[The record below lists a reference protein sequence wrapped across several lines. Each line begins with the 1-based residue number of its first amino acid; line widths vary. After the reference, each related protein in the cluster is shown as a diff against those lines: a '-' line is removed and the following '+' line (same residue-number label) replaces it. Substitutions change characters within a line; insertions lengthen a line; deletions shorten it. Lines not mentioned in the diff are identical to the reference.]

1 VLSLLK
7 FCVSKEEKAFGGAAE
22 SFGKQWGV
30 GDVVGVFLDLIDR
43 TISKCIQAKLS
54 YAWPHIVTYITAI
67 IRLDEKLL
75 LLLHDSRF
83 FGRFASDRDD
93 MRLTL

>member
-54 YAWPHIVTYITAI
+54 YAWPHIVTLYYCYYST
-67 IRLDEKLL
+67 
-75 LLLHDSRF
+75 
-83 FGRFASDRDD
+83 
-93 MRLTL
+93 

>member
-1 VLSLLK
+1 MLSLLK

-22 SFGKQWGV
+22 SFGKQWVV

-43 TISKCIQAKLS
+43 TISKSNQAKLS
-54 YAWPHIVTYITAI
+54 YAWPHIVLTAI
-67 IRLDEKLL
+67 LLDLRKKLLL

-83 FGRFASDRDD
+83 SADSLVIV
-93 MRLTL
+93 MICS